1 MKRRHPRRLRSE
13 WVEIIEQQSQS
24 GLTVRAFCEQNDVGL
39 ASFVKWKQQLTTKP
53 QANTAGS
60 MFEPIVINNSQSNRS
75 PRMDT
80 TCITLNLGPNITLT
94 IQTNGLD
101 VS

>member
-13 WVEIIEQQSQS
+13 WAEIIEQQSQS
-24 GLTVRAFCEQNDVGL
+24 DLTVRAFCEQNDVGL
-39 ASFVKWKQQLTTKP
+39 ASFVKWKQRLTAEP
-53 QANTAGS
+53 QANTAS
-60 MFEPIVINNSQSNRS
+60 PMFEPIVIDKLQDNRS

-80 TCITLNLGPNITLT
+80 TSVTLNLGSNITLT
-94 IQTNGLD
+94 IQTNGSE